1 MAGVTP
7 VKCYCGA
14 ERVWVYEGRIAFKC
28 GTVVSLPLH
37 GDRWRVRRTQG
48 CIESELLLKAL
59 GDFKDE
65 RQKYFDANPVKGLR

>member
-7 VKCYCGA
+7 AKCYCGA

-48 CIESELLLKAL
+48 CIESDNSKTRSRGNPNQRSFDLAKLL
-59 GDFKDE
+59 
-65 RQKYFDANPVKGLR
+65 